1 MKRLLQDFEKGERR
15 AAMETSHSSGSLREA
30 PSYVDLRR
38 RVLIFA
44 GLFSVFVVLV
54 AVIGFAQLRENALVA
69 ASKRAQ
75 SYSSIL
81 SAHLDRTMGALD
93 GRLSQIAVQ
102 SDGLGGPR
110 GAHRQWQQVLQAAQA
125 GASTIGSLSVIDE
138 TGVIRHSTLPALI
151 GQSRSDGAIFM
162 SLRDTDAPP
171 VVSEAPFVSPYSSE
185 TLMPFGRRLT
195 DQNGRVTGAVV
206 AAFMPESLRQFYGSI
221 DTEGGAVRVL
231 HRSGYILL
239 EEPSSGRPT
248 RGDDPVLASYAAG
261 ARQGVFRGPAI
272 EGGPLMI
279 TSYAADD
286 DSGLIVAVSLGEA
299 QALAA
304 WRQEALV
311 AAIILVG
318 LLVALALAV
327 ALMLRQLDA
336 RAAAEAALLKQQ
348 QRSAEAQRLESLG
361 QLTGG
366 VAHDF
371 NNLLTVIIGSADSL
385 LGRVSTELRPRLD
398 AILYAAD
405 NATAL
410 IKQLLAFSRRQ
421 ALQLTPVDMNATVT
435 AMEEMLRR
443 SLGARVET
451 AFVLAPNLWRAYADR
466 AQVESALLNLAINA
480 RDAMADGGKLT
491 IETHNAHLDDHYA
504 SQNPE
509 VTPGDYVALAVTDTG
524 AGMTPEVRE
533 RAVEPFFTTKE
544 VGKGSG
550 LGLSMIYG
558 FARQSKGHVKIYSE
572 VGRGTTVRLYLPR
585 AASDADE
592 LPVVTEAGSYTGSET
607 VLVVEDDAQVR
618 ELAASSLRELGY
630 NVIETANGQEA
641 VVVLD
646 GADHIDLVLTDM
658 VMPGAMT
665 GKEVAEHAIKTRPQ
679 VKVLFTSGYAD
690 ASVMRNG
697 LVKAGA
703 RFLSKPYRGAQLAAT
718 VRALLDA

>member
-1 MKRLLQDFEKGERR
+1 
-15 AAMETSHSSGSLREA
+15 MEIKSSPASSPEA
-30 PSYVDLRR
+30 PSYLDLRR
-38 RVLIFA
+38 RVLVFA
-44 GLFSVFVVLV
+44 GLFSIFIIIVALV
-54 AVIGFAQLRENALVA
+54 GFSQLRSTALEA
-69 ASKRAQ
+69 ASHRAQ
-75 SYSSIL
+75 SYSTIL
-81 SAHLDRTMGALD
+81 SAHLERTMGAMD
-93 GRLSQIAVQ
+93 ARLSQIAVQ
-102 SDGLGGPR
+102 SERLGGPR
-110 GAHRQWQQVLQAAQA
+110 GGDARWQQVLEAAKA
-125 GASTIGSLSVIDE
+125 GGTTIGSLSVIDE
-138 TGVIRHSTLPALI
+138 TGVIRHSTLPSLV
-151 GQSRSDGAIFM
+151 GLSRSEGAIFQ
-162 SLRDTDAPP
+162 SLRDSDAPP
-171 VVSEAPFVSPYSSE
+171 VVSESPFISPNTNE
-185 TLMPFGRRLT
+185 ILLPFGRRLT
-195 DQNGRVTGAVV
+195 AANGRVTGAVV
-206 AAFMPESLRQFYGSI
+206 ATFLPESLRNFYGNI

-231 HRSGYILL
+231 HRSGFVLL
-239 EEPSSGRPT
+239 EEPRTQAPA
-248 RGDDPVLASYAAG
+248 RDDDPIFASLSAG
-261 ARQGVFRGPAI
+261 ERQGVFFGPI
-272 EGGPLMI
+272 TPGGPPMI
-279 TSYAADD
+279 TSFAADE

-299 QALAA
+299 AALAA

-311 AAIILVG
+311 AGIIITG
-318 LLVALALAV
+318 LLFALALAV

-336 RAAAEAALLKQQ
+336 RAAAEAALLQQQ

-371 NNLLTVIIGSADSL
+371 NNLLTVIVGTADSL
-385 LGRVSTELRPRLD
+385 LNRVSADLRPRVD

-421 ALQLTPVDMNATVT
+421 ALQLAPIDMNGTIT

-451 AFVLAPNLWRAYADR
+451 EFVLASNLWRAYADR
-466 AQVESALLNLAINA
+466 AQIESALLNLAINA
-480 RDAMADGGKLT
+480 RDAMPDGGKLT
-491 IETHNAHLDDHYA
+491 IETHNAHLDAHYA

-585 AASDADE
+585 SVNEGDE
-592 LPVVTEAGSYTGSET
+592 APATIAPGSHAGTEI
-607 VLVVEDDAQVR
+607 VLVVEDDVQVR

-630 NVIETANGQEA
+630 TVIEAANGPEA
-641 VVVLD
+641 VVALD
-646 GADHIDLVLTDM
+646 AEGHIDLVLTDM

-665 GKEVAEHAIKTRPQ
+665 GKEVAEHAIKARPE

-703 RFLSKPYRGAQLAAT
+703 RFLSKPYRSGQLAAT

>member
-1 MKRLLQDFEKGERR
+1 
-15 AAMETSHSSGSLREA
+15 MEIKSSPASLPEA
-30 PSYVDLRR
+30 PSYLDLRR
-38 RVLIFA
+38 RVLVFA
-44 GLFSVFVVLV
+44 GLFSIFIIVVALV
-54 AVIGFAQLRENALVA
+54 GFSQLRSNALEA
-69 ASKRAQ
+69 ASHRAQ
-75 SYSSIL
+75 SYSTIL
-81 SAHLDRTMGALD
+81 SAHLERTMGAMD
-93 GRLSQIAVQ
+93 ARLSQIAVQ
-102 SDGLGGPR
+102 SERLGGPR
-110 GAHRQWQQVLQAAQA
+110 GGNGSWQQVLEAARA
-125 GASTIGSLSVIDE
+125 GASTISSLSVIDE
-138 TGVIRHSTLPALI
+138 TGVVRHSTLSTIVGL
-151 GQSRSDGAIFM
+151 SRSDGAIFQ
-162 SLRDTDAPP
+162 SLRDSDAPP
-171 VVSEAPFVSPYSSE
+171 VVSEAPFISPYTNE
-185 TLMPFGRRLT
+185 ILMPFGRRLT
-195 DQNGRVTGAVV
+195 AANGRVTGAVV
-206 AAFMPESLRQFYGSI
+206 AAFLPESLRNFYGNI

-231 HRSGYILL
+231 HRSGFVLL
-239 EEPSSGRPT
+239 EEPRTQAGPHI
-248 RGDDPVLASYAAG
+248 DDPIFASLSAG
-261 ARQGVFRGPAI
+261 ERQGVFIGPI
-272 EGGPLMI
+272 TPGGPPMI
-279 TSYAADD
+279 TSFAADE

-299 QALAA
+299 AALAA
-304 WRQEALV
+304 WRQEAVV
-311 AAIILVG
+311 AGIIIAG
-318 LLVALALAV
+318 LLFALALAV

-336 RAAAEAALLKQQ
+336 RAAAETALLQQQ

-371 NNLLTVIIGSADSL
+371 NNLLTVIVGTADSL
-385 LGRVSTELRPRLD
+385 LDRVSADLRPRVD

-421 ALQLTPVDMNATVT
+421 ALQLAPLDMNGTVT

-451 AFVLAPNLWRAYADR
+451 EFVLAPNLWRAYADR
-466 AQVESALLNLAINA
+466 AQIESALLNLAINA
-480 RDAMADGGKLT
+480 RDAMPDGGKLT
-491 IETHNAHLDDHYA
+491 IETHNAHLDAHYA
-504 SQNPE
+504 SQNDG

-524 AGMTPEVRE
+524 TGMTPEVRE

-585 AASDADE
+585 SVNEGDE
-592 LPVVTEAGSYTGSET
+592 APAPIVPGSHAGAEI

-618 ELAASSLRELGY
+618 ELAATSLRELGY
-630 NVIETANGQEA
+630 TVIEAANGPEA
-641 VVVLD
+641 VLALD
-646 GADHIDLVLTDM
+646 AEGHIDLVLTDI

-665 GKEVAEHAIKTRPQ
+665 GKEVAEHAIKARPN

-703 RFLSKPYRGAQLAAT
+703 RFLSKPYRSGQLAAT